1 MPVRFDINA
10 TLFPVP
16 GTAAPD
22 IAAVQAAVEAG
33 FSDLWPSLGL
43 PTEPQ
48 LNVQLSAE
56 PADLFDFALELSG
69 RQVPVPV
76 VHANHQHND
85 LPYRI
90 LAAIFSNR
98 ASLID
103 SEQLRSLRAQ
113 CLASQKPAMPWNTAP
128 EADWRSIAELLL
140 QNGFSLT
147 RLAACFE
154 NWAPGQTVDAAFEKL
169 IGELEMMRIR
179 VVVHPGIENLESRFP
194 DFYQEVYESLGVILP
209 KIVLESDDTLP
220 PGYFRLQLN
229 DLILPVQLDPENNP
243 DPATGCMNWLDFWV
257 RQCAGWFVNTNLLET
272 QLDSFEESNRALI
285 VMIRE
290 QWPVHQ
296 LCAILR
302 QLLSERVNIRNLTE
316 VLDVLL
322 RIDGPVAVDDSL
334 FLPYFPPV
342 SRVVVVPP
350 GAVATAA
357 NVQQLAG
364 QVRAN
369 LKYPV
374 VYPHLKGGVM
384 PCYTFD
390 PAVLR
395 DFREGFFGRE
405 IPRPDSTFYQLLRQ
419 IFEHTAA
426 DFPRPVFLAP
436 SGLRHT
442 VQAALQ
448 PYFPSI
454 AIIGHE
460 ELPPFFVP
468 SVKATVTLP

>member
-1 MPVRFDINA
+1 MPVRFNITA
-10 TLFPVP
+10 TLFPAP
-16 GTAAPD
+16 GAAAPD
-22 IAAVQAAVEAG
+22 VAAVQAAVEAG
-33 FSDLWPSLGL
+33 LSDFWPALGL
-43 PTEPQ
+43 PAKPQ
-48 LNVQLSAE
+48 FSVQLSTE
-56 PADLFDFALELSG
+56 PADLFDFSLELGG

-76 VHANHQHND
+76 VNAGHAPAD
-85 LPYRI
+85 LAYRI
-90 LAAIFSNR
+90 AEAIFSNR
-98 ASLID
+98 TSLID
-103 SEQLRSLRAQ
+103 SEQLRSLRAH
-113 CLASQKPAMPWNTAP
+113 CLSSQRSPMPWNTAP
-128 EADWRSIAELLL
+128 EADWRTLAELLL
-140 QNGFSLT
+140 QNGFGLT

-154 NWAPGQTVDAAFEKL
+154 KWTPGQAVETAFEEL
-169 IGELEMMRIR
+169 IGELEMLRLR
-179 VVVHPGIENLESRFP
+179 VIVQPAIENLENRLS
-194 DFYQEVYESLGVILP
+194 DFYREIYESLGVILP
-209 KIVLESDDTLP
+209 KIVLETDETLA
-220 PGYFRLQLN
+220 PGHFRLQLN
-229 DLILPVQLDPENNP
+229 DLILPVQYDPENHP
-243 DPATGCMNWLDFWV
+243 DPAADIMNRLDFRV
-257 RQCAGWFVNTNLLET
+257 RQCAGWFVNAGLLEA
-272 QLDSFEESNRALI
+272 QLDSIAESNRALI

-290 QWPVHQ
+290 QWPTHQ
-296 LCAILR
+296 LCAIFR
-302 QLLSERVNIRNLTE
+302 QLLSERVNIRNMTE

-350 GAVATAA
+350 GAVVAGP

-374 VYPHLKGGVM
+374 VYPHLKGGVL
-384 PCYTFD
+384 PCMTFG

-395 DFREGFFGRE
+395 DFREGFLGRE
-405 IPRPDSTFYQLLRQ
+405 IPRPGSTFYHLLRQ
-419 IFEHTAA
+419 IVEQTAVELQQ
-426 DFPRPVFLAP
+426 PVFLVP

-442 VQAALQ
+442 VQAALR

>member
-1 MPVRFDINA
+1 MPARFDITA
-10 TLFPVP
+10 TLFPIP

-22 IAAVQAAVEAG
+22 VAAVQAAVESG
-33 FSDLWPSLGL
+33 LSNFWPALGL

-48 LNVQLSAE
+48 VGVRLSTE
-56 PADLFDFALELSG
+56 PADLFDIALELGG

-76 VHANHQHND
+76 IHTNQQHDD

-90 LAAIFSNR
+90 LASIFSNR
-98 ASLID
+98 ASLIS
-103 SEQLRSLRAQ
+103 SEQLRGLRAQ
-113 CLASQKPAMPWNTAP
+113 CLAIQKPAMPWNTAP
-128 EADWRSIAELLL
+128 EADWRAIAELLL

-154 NWAPGQTVDAAFEKL
+154 NWTPGQTVNAAFEEL
-169 IGELEMMRIR
+169 IGELEMLRLR
-179 VVVHPGIENLESRFP
+179 VVVHPAIEKLESRFP

-209 KIVLESDDTLP
+209 KIVLETDETLA
-220 PGYFRLQLN
+220 PGHFRLQLN
-229 DLILPVQLDPENNP
+229 DLILPVQPAPENNP
-243 DPATGCMNWLDFWV
+243 DPEADCMNWLDSWV
-257 RQCAGWFVNTNLLET
+257 RQCAGWFVNTNLLEA

-290 QWPVHQ
+290 QWPTHQ

-334 FLPYFPPV
+334 YLPYFPPV
-342 SRVVVVPP
+342 SRVVVMPP
-350 GAVATAA
+350 GAVTATA

-374 VYPHLKGGVM
+374 VYPLLKGGVM

-390 PAVLR
+390 PGVLR
-395 DFREGFFGRE
+395 DFREGFFGTE
-405 IPRPDSTFYQLLRQ
+405 IPRPGSTFYQLLRH
-419 IFEHTAA
+419 IFDLTAV
-426 DFPRPVFLAP
+426 DLQRPVFLVP

-454 AIIGHE
+454 EIIGHE
-460 ELPPFFVP
+460 EMPAFFVP

>member
-1 MPVRFDINA
+1 MPVRFDITA

-16 GTAAPD
+16 GTAVPD
-22 IAAVQAAVEAG
+22 TATVLAAVEAG
-33 FSDLWPSLGL
+33 LTDWWPALGL
-43 PTEPQ
+43 PAQPQ
-48 LNVQLSAE
+48 LSVQLSTE
-56 PADLFDFALELSG
+56 PADLFDFSLKMGG
-69 RQVPVPV
+69 RQVPVPMV
-76 VHANHQHND
+76 NAGNAPAD
-85 LPYRI
+85 LAFRI
-90 LAAIFSNR
+90 LEAIFFNR
-98 ASLID
+98 TSLID
-103 SEQLRSLRAQ
+103 SEQLRSLRAH
-113 CLASQKPAMPWNTAP
+113 CLAGRRSHMPWNTAP
-128 EADWRSIAELLL
+128 EADWRTMAELLL

-154 NWAPGQTVDAAFEKL
+154 KWTPGQAVETAFEEL
-169 IGELEMMRIR
+169 IGELEMLRLR
-179 VVVHPGIENLESRFP
+179 VVVHPAVENLESRFS
-194 DFYQEVYESLGVILP
+194 DFYQGVYESLGVILP
-209 KIVLESDDTLP
+209 QIVLETDERLS
-220 PGYFRLQLN
+220 PGHFRLQLN
-229 DLILPVQLDPENNP
+229 DLMLPVQPDPENHP
-243 DPATGCMNWLDFWV
+243 DPVTDIMHWLDSRV
-257 RQCAGWFVNTNLLET
+257 RQCAGWFINTGLLEA

-290 QWPVHQ
+290 QCPTHQ

-322 RIDGPVAVDDSL
+322 RIDGPAAVDDSL

-350 GAVATAA
+350 GAEAA
-357 NVQQLAG
+357 PANTQQLAG

-395 DFREGFFGRE
+395 DLREGFFGRE
-405 IPRPDSTFYQLLRQ
+405 MPRPGSTFYQLLRQ
-419 IFEHTAA
+419 IFEQTAV
-426 DFPRPVFLAP
+426 DLPRPVFLVP
-436 SGLRHT
+436 SGLRHA
-442 VQAALQ
+442 VQAALR